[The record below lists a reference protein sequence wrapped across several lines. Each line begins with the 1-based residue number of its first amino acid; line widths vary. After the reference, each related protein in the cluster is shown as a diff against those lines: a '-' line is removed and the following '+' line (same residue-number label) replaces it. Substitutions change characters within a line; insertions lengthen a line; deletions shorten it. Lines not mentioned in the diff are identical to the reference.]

1 MQCRY
6 VDVILNL
13 IRLAGDYVS
22 EEVML
27 FHSSVHDDQLLDL
40 ILLPCPTHSIISIYA
55 YMTGRTFC
63 YFCCTLI
70 HRRPSQYIQSTMLF
84 TFRTPFI
91 WSLNRS
97 GTESSRLW
105 STEMM
110 CRYTSE
116 MCTCYDTSI
125 KSNLFLISDWVW
137 VVFTHIGNSLTR
149 NNP

>member
-1 MQCRY
+1 MWMSSSTWSDWLETMSVRRY
-6 VDVILNL
+6 
-13 IRLAGDYVS
+13 
-22 EEVML
+22 ML

-70 HRRPSQYIQSTMLF
+70 HPRPSQYIQSTMLF
-84 TFRTPFI
+84 TFRTSFI
-91 WSLNRS
+91 WSLIRS

-125 KSNLFLISDWVW
+125 KSNLFLICDW